1 MRKTSILVATALILG
16 LGKNVYAA
24 EQETFKDKAGTVPGS
39 ILYKADRK
47 IEDLRLAFTKEVEKK
62 AQIIEE
68 LNNERLAE
76 SEVMLEDKNI
86 EQAEKLIKEI
96 MANQDK
102 LMELIA
108 DIEKLGDLNLN
119 ENTTKFIEELEKI
132 KEMLPEEMQ
141 KNIEKVIKK
150 QKLKEDFI
158 EKQKDMKDKIKDTKD
173 EIKEIEE
180 EIKKMEKEGK
190 DTTELKNKLEK
201 HKNALGALEKE
212 YETIK
217 ENTNNS
223 NNNIDKDEDKDDNEE
238 EDDGEEEDEKDL
250 DDEKDEEDDED
261 DKDEHKNN
269 QQDKVDKEENK
280 GENKPNNDKK
290 KEDVVVKDKEQ
301 KKDNKKEESVNKSE
315 SNNKNNKKD
324 NSNKNNHDED
334 DDDNE
339 DDDDHD
345 EDDD

>member
-238 EDDGEEEDEKDL
+238 EDEKDL

-345 EDDD
+345 EDHD